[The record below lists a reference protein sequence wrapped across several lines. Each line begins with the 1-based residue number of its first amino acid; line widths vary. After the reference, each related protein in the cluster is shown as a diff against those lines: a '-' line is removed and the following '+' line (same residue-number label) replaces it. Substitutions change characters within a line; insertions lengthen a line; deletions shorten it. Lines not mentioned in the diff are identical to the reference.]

1 METSRLMIN
10 RPRATMIPIRF
21 DQTKMQGF
29 HLPEGTIGHACCPY
43 CRSKI
48 IVEWKIPSLLSFGWQ
63 IKTRCPHMR
72 GEGRG
77 GRAIAFYKNESDVRR
92 EENEYTSFFKPD
104 IVAIYRYWYNY
115 PFTQEKCNA

>member
-1 METSRLMIN
+1 
-10 RPRATMIPIRF
+10 
-21 DQTKMQGF
+21 
-29 HLPEGTIGHACCPY
+29 
-43 CRSKI
+43 
-48 IVEWKIPSLLSFGWQ
+48 
-63 IKTRCPHMR
+63 MR